1 LSMPSE
7 FVEEYLECI
16 YDLTEDG
23 KAAKTNDIAVAMKVA
38 PASVTEMLQ
47 KLAADDYVDYEK
59 YKGATLTAKGMEIAR
74 SIKRKHRLLERF
86 LVDIVGA
93 SKAESHEEAC
103 RLEHVV
109 SDESINT
116 ICQLTNNPRFCPDG
130 EPIPECEQKD
140 CVSCETEPTVPL
152 ADLQEGDEGSI
163 VCLRGTEPK
172 GLRRLISMGFVPGRT
187 VAVEERTPMGGPV
200 LVRMGRTRV
209 ALATE
214 YTEQVQVRPTSSVG
228 RRRKKGQA
236 R

>member
-1 LSMPSE
+1 MPSE

-16 YDLTEDG
+16 YDLTEHG
-23 KAAKTNDIAVAMKVA
+23 KVAKTNDIAAAMKVA

-47 KLAADDYVDYEK
+47 KLAAEEYVDYEK

-93 SKAESHEEAC
+93 SRSESHEEAC

-130 EPIPECEQKD
+130 EPIPECPQKE
-140 CVSCETEPTVPL
+140 CATCETGPTVPL
-152 ADLQEGDEGSI
+152 AGLQVGDEGSI
-163 VCLRGTEPK
+163 VCLRGTEPN

-187 VAVEERTPMGGPV
+187 VAIEERTPMGGPV
-200 LVRMGRTRV
+200 LVRMGRTRI
-209 ALATE
+209 ALAIE
-214 YTEQVQVRPTSSVG
+214 YTEQVQVRPTSSKGG
-228 RRRKKGQA
+228 RTKRARK